1 MRRRIILAALSVTLL
16 AAAAAGCGSR
26 EFSADG
32 FVDDVNGN
40 GAELDLGEQL
50 PTNQPGKTLYEV
62 ELGRAAGETAGGSG
76 EGDTTGT
83 LTVYDD
89 TGVAD
94 RGTAECEA
102 AAGLLCF
109 QAGNVVLY
117 FEGDRPGPTH
127 LRLAAAIKKLAE

>member
-1 MRRRIILAALSVTLL
+1 
-16 AAAAAGCGSR
+16 SR

-89 TGVAD
+89 TSAAD

-127 LRLAAAIKKLAE
+127 LRFAAAIKKLAE